1 LDEAYFPGLS
11 VDELAARNAD
21 QIVSSKF
28 KNNRDWPKDNIPI
41 LIVPQLWM
49 WQVGNVILT
58 AHSTRGETGNMRH
71 LVWQGTELDF
81 PTCIPLVEQTEAK
94 LQMGLIMTDFIHAF
108 GQEMTIE
115 DKTKVSP
122 PLDLF
127 ESQVVSLL
135 SEVKT
140 YMRDTKRNAIDYNVE
155 ERFHHVLSDCRS
167 ELAMIQHILDQQE
180 EILNSLL
187 DDRSVYQTSTT
198 RPKQSSQQINFAKLS
213 AQSIGPPPKWVKELP
228 NPWAPVR
235 EGQELLKRY
244 KKRIQ
249 KIDGDAER
257 IEKNVQDL
265 LNLKRTYASVQDSH
279 ASVLLSVAAIG
290 FAIVTIIFAPLA
302 FLTALFAL
310 NMEGFDRLRVK
321 SNDNSDAAT
330 ARGTDGNEGP
340 AIDIVV
346 TDIPAYDSRKMAG
359 IFSESLLSS
368 GIIRH

>member
-11 VDELAARNAD
+11 ADELAVRNAD

-28 KNNRDWPKDNIPI
+28 KNDRDWPKDDIPI
-41 LIVPQLWM
+41 LIVPQLWI
-49 WQVGNVILT
+49 WRIGNVILS
-58 AHSTRGETGNMRH
+58 AHSTNEESGNLRH
-71 LVWQGTELDF
+71 LVWQGTELGF
-81 PTCIPLVEQTEAK
+81 PTCMPLVEQTNAD

-108 GQEMTIE
+108 GQEMTINDE
-115 DKTKVSP
+115 TKVSP

-127 ESQVVSLL
+127 EGQVVSLL

-140 YMRDTKRNAIDYNVE
+140 YIRDTKRNAIDYNIE

-187 DDRSVYQTSTT
+187 DHCSQSQTST
-198 RPKQSSQQINFAKLS
+198 KHNQSPDLMYPAKVS
-213 AQSIGPPPKWVKELP
+213 APSSSPMSVQSPPDWT
-228 NPWAPVR
+228 PVR
-235 EGQELLKRY
+235 KGQELLKRY
-244 KKRIQ
+244 RKRIQ

-321 SNDNSDAAT
+321 SSDNNDDAAT
-330 ARGTDGNEGP
+330 VSRTEGNEGS
-340 AIDIVV
+340 AIEVIVP
-346 TDIPAYDSRKMAG
+346 DDPAYDSAKMAG
-359 IFSESLLSS
+359 IFSESFVPS
-368 GIIRH
+368 GII

>member
-28 KNNRDWPKDNIPI
+28 KINRNWPKDNIPI

-49 WQVGNVILT
+49 WRIGNVILT
-58 AHSTRGETGNMRH
+58 AHSTREESGNLRH

-81 PTCIPLVEQTEAK
+81 PTCIPLVEQTNAN
-94 LQMGLIMTDFIHAF
+94 LQMGLIITDFIHAF
-108 GQEMTIE
+108 GKEMTIE

-140 YMRDTKRNAIDYNVE
+140 YIRDTKRNAINYDIE

-167 ELAMIQHILDQQE
+167 ELAMIQNILDQQE

-187 DDRSVYQTSTT
+187 DDCSQSQTLMSQN
-198 RPKQSSQQINFAKLS
+198 QSPDPVHPAKKS
-213 AQSIGPPPKWVKELP
+213 ALEPPLNWVKRSP
-228 NPWAPVR
+228 HWTYVSK
-235 EGQELLKRY
+235 GQELLKRY

-249 KIDGDAER
+249 KIDGDAQR

-321 SNDNSDAAT
+321 SSDNSDAAT
-330 ARGTDGNEGP
+330 ARGTDGNESP
-340 AIDIVV
+340 AIEIVV
-346 TDIPAYDSRKMAG
+346 PDDPAYDSRKMAG